1 MSNPAERSATLPT
14 AVPLPLE
21 AIADLCR
28 KHGVR
33 ELAAFGSI
41 LREDFGPDSDVDFLA
56 RFENDDLGPWMSRLT
71 GLADDLEHL
80 LGRSV
85 DVVDWRGIERSRN
98 PYRRYG
104 ILRSTQLIYAA

>member
-1 MSNPAERSATLPT
+1 MSRPAEHPAALST
-14 AVPLPLE
+14 AIPLPLD
-21 AIADLCR
+21 AIAELCR
-28 KHGVR
+28 KHRVR

-71 GLADDLEHL
+71 GLAEDLERL

-104 ILRSTQLIYAA
+104 ILRSTQLIYAV